1 MYKVLRKFNT
11 LQFFFLLKLLIM
23 SNFYSF
29 TKFWPKN
36 ILIHTTAWFV
46 FPVQAYFP
54 KYFTMCVICKMYDT
68 CSMLT
73 MIFPFLWDS
82 VLITI
87 AIAAMIVCQLDID
100 SDFFFRF
107 IHDLSI
113 VLFLL
118 IHVCSLC
125 GFILHES
132 AKQNFCWN
140 TTWTVTIFYK
150 DFCLLLSPT
159 HFHIILLCFTCCE
172 QFLGRQDKLIIIKHT
187 IQ

>member
-1 MYKVLRKFNT
+1 
-11 LQFFFLLKLLIM
+11 
-23 SNFYSF
+23 
-29 TKFWPKN
+29 
-36 ILIHTTAWFV
+36 
-46 FPVQAYFP
+46 
-54 KYFTMCVICKMYDT
+54 MYDT

-132 AKQNFCWN
+132 AKQNFC
-140 TTWTVTIFYK
+140 
-150 DFCLLLSPT
+150 
-159 HFHIILLCFTCCE
+159 
-172 QFLGRQDKLIIIKHT
+172 
-187 IQ
+187 